1 MHRSFIS
8 TIVAAAIAITGV
20 SASMAQAEQYRGPAR
35 AQSNPNHGNEAIAG
49 VLAGAAALFIIGK
62 AIENNGGFKKSSGR
76 SNRHVSRHHN
86 HGHRKAVRSH
96 RRGHG
101 HGHGHGGRNYRRHSH

>member
-8 TIVAAAIAITGV
+8 TVVAAAIAITGV
-20 SASMAQAEQYRGPAR
+20 SASMAQAEQYRSPAR
-35 AQSNPNHGNEAIAG
+35 AQQHSNQGNEAIAG

-76 SNRHVSRHHN
+76 SHNQHVSRHKYRGHKQSARG
-86 HGHRKAVRSH
+86 HGRH
-96 RRGHG
+96 RGHG
-101 HGHGHGGRNYRRHSH
+101 HGHGRYERRHRH